1 MYSIDKRLICKN
13 IYNTNLFSLR
23 KIALIIGVSHM
34 SVKTVKR
41 WVQQSIKELSTSKY
55 HQIKRKQTKSGTPVV
70 EAIKTMLKT
79 NPLLLIDDIQKKIG
93 EIFHFRISK
102 SFLSSILRHKCSITR
117 KKVKF
122 YGKTEQNDEIVNEFI
137 QQRSKYMSENR
148 TFVSLDETSFSRKG
162 KDVYG
167 FSPKGEKNKNSKTVE
182 DVYFKIMFSLFRSVW
197 KITTS
202 YY

>member
-1 MYSIDKRLICKN
+1 MYSIDKHLICKN

-23 KIALIIGVSHM
+23 KIALIIGVLHM

-162 KDVYG
+162 KDVYR
-167 FSPKGEKNKNSKTVE
+167 FLPKGEK
-182 DVYFKIMFSLFRSVW
+182 
-197 KITTS
+197 
-202 YY
+202 